1 MNHSRIA
8 VLGAV
13 TIVAALGLCGCSGG
27 GDRAAKSSHPT
38 TSALSTTVPEAPP
51 AAPLPAPEA
60 LTGVLD
66 RLADVNVPGT
76 DKVVLV
82 EQGTADDAAALDKF
96 GRALADN
103 GFTPLT
109 FEATDLAFSPTEPKN
124 VVATVKVTAG
134 GENSSR
140 DFSFPM
146 EFTPHGDGW
155 QLTRHTA
162 DMLLVMGAGAEASSP
177 AAPTP
182 PR

>member
-1 MNHSRIA
+1 MNRNRIT
-8 VLGAV
+8 VLSAA
-13 TIVAALGLCGCSGG
+13 TIVAALGLCGCSS
-27 GDRAAKSSHPT
+27 GDHPAKSSHPT
-38 TSALSTTVPEAPP
+38 TSVQTSTPEAPP

-66 RLADVNVPGT
+66 RLADVNVPGA

-109 FEATDLAFSPTEPKN
+109 FEATDLAWSQTEPAN

-134 GENSSR
+134 GNGSAQ

-146 EFTPHGDGW
+146 EFSPHGDGW

-162 DMLLVMGAGAEASSP
+162 DLLLVMGAGAAP
-177 AAPTP
+177 APPAPTP

>member
-1 MNHSRIA
+1 MNRTRIA
-8 VLGAV
+8 VLSAA
-13 TIVAALGLCGCSGG
+13 TIVAALGLCGCSS
-27 GDRAAKSSHPT
+27 GDRPANRSHPT
-38 TSALSTTVPEAPP
+38 TSVLTTTTPAAPP
-51 AAPLPAPEA
+51 TAPLPAPEA

-66 RLADVNVPGT
+66 QLADVNVPGA

-109 FEATDLAFSPTEPKN
+109 FEATDLAWSQTEPNN
-124 VVATVKVTAG
+124 VVANVKVTAG
-134 GENSSR
+134 GENSAR
-140 DFSFPM
+140 NFSFPM

-162 DMLLVMGAGAEASSP
+162 DLLLVMGSAAGSSN
-177 AAPTP
+177 APTP

>member
-1 MNHSRIA
+1 MNRTRFA
-8 VLGAV
+8 VLSAA
-13 TIVAALGLCGCSGG
+13 TIVAALGLCGCSSGEHP
-27 GDRAAKSSHPT
+27 AKTSHPT
-38 TSALSTTVPEAPP
+38 TSVLTTAPEPP
-51 AAPLPAPEA
+51 PSAPLPAPEA

-66 RLADVNVPGT
+66 RLADVSVPGA

-109 FEATDLAFSPTEPKN
+109 FEANDLAWSQTEPRN

-134 GENSSR
+134 GEKSAR

-162 DMLLVMGAGAEASSP
+162 DLLLVMGAGAEASAP
-177 AAPTP
+177 PAPTP

>member
-1 MNHSRIA
+1 MNRSRIA
-8 VLGAV
+8 VLSAA
-13 TIVAALGLCGCSGG
+13 TIVAALGLCGCGSG
-27 GDRAAKSSHPT
+27 DHPAKTSHPT
-38 TSALSTTVPEAPP
+38 TSAQSATMPAAPP

-66 RLADVNVPGT
+66 RLADLNVPGA

-109 FEATDLAFSPTEPKN
+109 FEATDLAWSQTEPKN

-134 GENSSR
+134 GENSAR

-162 DMLLVMGAGAEASSP
+162 DLLLVMGAGAEASTP
-177 AAPTP
+177 PAPTP

>member
-8 VLGAV
+8 VLGAA
-13 TIVAALGLCGCSGG
+13 TIVAALGLCGCSSS
-27 GDRAAKSSHPT
+27 DHPARSSHPK
-38 TSALSTTVPEAPP
+38 TSALTTTAPAAPP

-66 RLADVNVPGT
+66 RLADVNVPGAE
-76 DKVVLV
+76 KVVLV

-109 FEATDLAFSPTEPKN
+109 FEANDLAWSQTEPNN

-134 GENSSR
+134 GENSAR

-162 DMLLVMGAGAEASSP
+162 DLLLVMGAGAETSAP
-177 AAPTP
+177 PAPTP

>member
-1 MNHSRIA
+1 MNRTRFA
-8 VLGAV
+8 VLSAA
-13 TIVAALGLCGCSGG
+13 TIVAALGLCGCSSGEHP
-27 GDRAAKSSHPT
+27 AKTSHPT
-38 TSALSTTVPEAPP
+38 TSVLTTAPEQPP
-51 AAPLPAPEA
+51 SAPLPAPEA

-66 RLADVNVPGT
+66 RLADVSVPGA

-109 FEATDLAFSPTEPKN
+109 FEANDLAWSQTEPRN

-134 GENSSR
+134 GEKSAR

-162 DMLLVMGAGAEASSP
+162 DLLLVMGAGAEASAQP
-177 AAPTP
+177 APTP

>member
-1 MNHSRIA
+1 MNRIRFA
-8 VLGAV
+8 VLSAA
-13 TIVAALGLCGCSGG
+13 TIVAALGLCGCSSGEHP
-27 GDRAAKSSHPT
+27 AKTSHPT
-38 TSALSTTVPEAPP
+38 TSALTTAPEAPP

-66 RLADVNVPGT
+66 RLADVSVPGA

-109 FEATDLAFSPTEPKN
+109 FEANDLAWSQTEPGN

-134 GENSSR
+134 GEKSAR

-162 DMLLVMGAGAEASSP
+162 DLLLVMGAGAEASAP
-177 AAPTP
+177 PAPTP

>member
-1 MNHSRIA
+1 MS
-8 VLGAV
+8 
-13 TIVAALGLCGCSGG
+13 
-27 GDRAAKSSHPT
+27 SSHPSTSPLT
-38 TSALSTTVPEAPP
+38 TTAPAAPP
-51 AAPLPAPEA
+51 SAPLPAPEA

-66 RLADVNVPGT
+66 RLADLNVPGA

-109 FEATDLAFSPTEPKN
+109 FEATDLAWSQTEPAN

-134 GENSSR
+134 GDGSAR

-162 DMLLVMGAGAEASSP
+162 DLLLVMGAGAGTS
-177 AAPTP
+177 TP

>member
-8 VLGAV
+8 VLSAA
-13 TIVAALGLCGCSGG
+13 TIVAALGLCGCSSGEHP
-27 GDRAAKSSHPT
+27 AKRSHPT
-38 TSALSTTVPEAPP
+38 TSAVSTTMPAAPP
-51 AAPLPAPEA
+51 SAPLPAPEA

-66 RLADVNVPGT
+66 RLADVNVPGA

-82 EQGTADDAAALDKF
+82 EQGTAEDAAALDKF

-103 GFTPLT
+103 GFMPLT

-124 VVATVKVTAG
+124 VVATVKATAG
-134 GENSSR
+134 GEHSDR
-140 DFSFPM
+140 TFSFPM

-162 DMLLVMGAGAEASSP
+162 DMLLVMGAGAEASTP
-177 AAPTP
+177 PAPTP

>member
-1 MNHSRIA
+1 M
-8 VLGAV
+8 
-13 TIVAALGLCGCSGG
+13 
-27 GDRAAKSSHPT
+27 
-38 TSALSTTVPEAPP
+38 
-51 AAPLPAPEA
+51 
-60 LTGVLD
+60 LD
-66 RLADVNVPGT
+66 RLADVNVPGA

-109 FEATDLAFSPTEPKN
+109 FEATDLAWSQTEPAN

-134 GENSSR
+134 GDGSAR

-162 DMLLVMGAGAEASSP
+162 DLLLVMGAGAGTSAP
-177 AAPTP
+177 PAPTP
-182 PR
+182 TR

>member
-1 MNHSRIA
+1 MNRTRIA
-8 VLGAV
+8 VLSAA

-27 GDRAAKSSHPT
+27 DHPAKTSHPT
-38 TSALSTTVPEAPP
+38 TSVLTTATPEAPP
-51 AAPLPAPEA
+51 AAPLPAPDA

-66 RLADVNVPGT
+66 RLADVAGA
-76 DKVVLV
+76 DKVGLV

-103 GFTPLT
+103 GLTPLT
-109 FEATDLAFSPTEPKN
+109 FEATDLAWSQSEPNN
-124 VVATVKVTAG
+124 VVANVKVTAG
-134 GENSSR
+134 GDKSAR

-146 EFTPHGDGW
+146 EFTPRGDGW

-162 DMLLVMGAGAEASSP
+162 DLLLVMGSAAGSP
-177 AAPTP
+177 HTPKP

>member
-1 MNHSRIA
+1 MNRTRFA
-8 VLGAV
+8 VLSAA
-13 TIVAALGLCGCSGG
+13 TIVAALGLCGCSGN
-27 GDRAAKSSHPT
+27 GDRAKSSHPATSVLT
-38 TSALSTTVPEAPP
+38 TTAPAAPP
-51 AAPLPAPEA
+51 TAPLPAPEA

-66 RLADVNVPGT
+66 RLADVSVPGA

-109 FEATDLAFSPTEPKN
+109 FEANDLTWSQTEPGN

-134 GENSSR
+134 GEKSAR

-162 DMLLVMGAGAEASSP
+162 DLLLVMGAGAEASAP
-177 AAPTP
+177 PAPTP

>member
-1 MNHSRIA
+1 LNRSRIA
-8 VLGAV
+8 VLSAA
-13 TIVAALGLCGCSGG
+13 TIGAALGLCGCSSA
-27 GDRAAKSSHPT
+27 DHPAKNSHPT
-38 TSALSTTVPEAPP
+38 TSALSAAPEAPP

-60 LTGVLD
+60 LTTVLD
-66 RLADVNVPGT
+66 RLADVNVPGA
-76 DKVVLV
+76 DKVGLV
-82 EQGTADDAAALDKF
+82 EQGTANDAAALDKF

-109 FEATDLAFSPTEPKN
+109 FEADDLAFSQTEPKN

-134 GENSSR
+134 GEDSTRN
-140 DFSFPM
+140 FSFPM

-162 DMLLVMGAGAEASSP
+162 DLLLVMGAGAEASP
-177 AAPTP
+177 PPAPTP

>member
-1 MNHSRIA
+1 MSRTPIT
-8 VLGAV
+8 VLSGA
-13 TIVAALGLCGCSGG
+13 TIVAALGLCGCSSA
-27 GDRAAKSSHPT
+27 DRPATSAHPT
-38 TSALSTTVPEAPP
+38 TSALTTTAPPAPP

-76 DKVVLV
+76 DKVGLV

-96 GRALADN
+96 GRALIDN

-109 FEATDLAFSPTEPKN
+109 FEATDLAWSQSEPNN
-124 VVATVKVTAG
+124 VVATIKATAG
-134 GENSSR
+134 DDSSAR

-162 DMLLVMGAGAEASSP
+162 DLLLEMGAGAESP
-177 AAPTP
+177 APTAPAP

>member
-1 MNHSRIA
+1 MNRTRIT
-8 VLGAV
+8 VLSAA
-13 TIVAALGLCGCSGG
+13 TIVAALGLCGCGG
-27 GDRAAKSSHPT
+27 GDQPAKSSHPT
-38 TSALSTTVPEAPP
+38 TSLQTTTPQAPP

-66 RLADVNVPGT
+66 RLADVNVPGA
-76 DKVVLV
+76 DKVGLV

-103 GFTPLT
+103 GFIPLS
-109 FEATDLAFSPTEPKN
+109 FEATDLVWSQTEPAN

-134 GENSSR
+134 GDGSQ

-162 DMLLVMGAGAEASSP
+162 DLLLVMGAGADAP
-177 AAPTP
+177 APPAPTP

>member
-1 MNHSRIA
+1 MNRSRIA
-8 VLGAV
+8 VLSAA
-13 TIVAALGLCGCSGG
+13 TTVAALGLCGCTS
-27 GDRAAKSSHPT
+27 GDRPASSSHPSTSPLT
-38 TSALSTTVPEAPP
+38 TTAPAAPP
-51 AAPLPAPEA
+51 SAPLPAPEA

-66 RLADVNVPGT
+66 RLADVNVPGA

-109 FEATDLAFSPTEPKN
+109 FEATDLTWSQSEPAN

-134 GENSSR
+134 GEGSAR

-162 DMLLVMGAGAEASSP
+162 DLLLVMGAGAGTSAP
-177 AAPTP
+177 PAPTP
-182 PR
+182 TR